1 MAISFT
7 CPQCGKVYQFKAEL
21 AGKKGKC
28 GCGTVF
34 SMPAALEMACLGKLG
49 QHFRRG

>member
-1 MAISFT
+1 MTISFG
-7 CPQCGKVYQFKAEL
+7 CLQCGKVYQFKAKL

-34 SMPAALEMACLGKLG
+34 SIPAALEMACLGKLG
-49 QHFRRG
+49 RSIRNG